1 MRKAKTADSLQFE
14 RALVR
19 LEQIVEQMESGE
31 MDLDKSLAL
40 YQEGM
45 ELMAKCRAKLEEA
58 RKKIKL
64 IARDSQGKLKL
75 EDQDLEDN

>member
-1 MRKAKTADSLQFE
+1 MKKAKTAESFQFE

-31 MDLDKSLAL
+31 MDLDESLAL

-58 RKKIKL
+58 RGKIKL
-64 IARDSQGKLKL
+64 ITRDSQGKLKL
-75 EDQDLEDN
+75 EEQDLEDN